1 MPIRKMLMPLSLG
14 TRDDKM
20 LAFACGLSAQ
30 GVRELLVAH
39 VVDSSGQEAPVIIRE
54 VERARA
60 KLLEMVEAYKTCGM
74 SVEVRV
80 AMGSV
85 YEEISAL
92 AHQAHVDVVCVGTE
106 GKSLVDYLFSGS
118 VSEDLALRGDER
130 TMTVRFDL
138 LETPEHARQVACD
151 FGKRLVVPTDLSAS
165 AMRAFLS
172 AFERPREAMGQV
184 HLVHVRGDDIADV
197 EPQLEGLAS
206 MAAAEHGVEVVTAVI
221 DGDPAEAVLEYVAS
235 VDATGLITGRRGRG
249 TLAKGLLGSVSMR
262 LIQGAPCPVVVQP

>member
-14 TRDDKM
+14 PRDDKM
-20 LAFACGLSAQ
+20 LAFACGLSTQ

-60 KLLEMVEAYKTCGM
+60 RLLEMVEGYRGCGM
-74 SVEVRV
+74 TVEVRV
-80 AMGSV
+80 VMGSV
-85 YEEISAL
+85 FEEISAL

-118 VSEDLALRGDER
+118 VSEDLALRGDVR

-138 LETPEHARQVACD
+138 LESPEHARQVACD
-151 FGKRLVVPTDLSAS
+151 FGKTLVVPTDLSAS

-172 AFERPREAMGQV
+172 AFERPREVMGKV
-184 HLVHVRGDDIADV
+184 HLVHVKSDVADV
-197 EPQLEGLAS
+197 EAQLAGLAS
-206 MAAAEHGVEVVTAVI
+206 MAKAEHGVEVVVTI
-221 DGDPAEAVLEYVAS
+221 LDGDPAEAILEYVSS

-249 TLAKGLLGSVSMR
+249 TLTKGFMGSVSMR
-262 LIQGAPCPVVVQP
+262 LIQDAPCPVVVQP